1 MGGRCRSVVG
11 EFLLVLLPALVLLD
25 VLGGGL
31 GTRLLGAQVR
41 VVLALVLLRAVALD
55 LLQGLGTD
63 AAEVFLELQEAVVE
77 GEFLGGEGVTWAA
90 RRR

>member
-11 EFLLVLLPALVLLD
+11 EFLLVLLPAFVLLD

-31 GTRLLGAQVR
+31 GTRLLGPQVG
-41 VVLALVLLRAVALD
+41 VVLALVLLRAVAFDFLE
-55 LLQGLGTD
+55 GFRTD
-63 AAEVFLELQEAVVE
+63 PAKVFLELEEAVVE
-77 GEFLGGEGVTWAA
+77 GEFLREGGVTWAA